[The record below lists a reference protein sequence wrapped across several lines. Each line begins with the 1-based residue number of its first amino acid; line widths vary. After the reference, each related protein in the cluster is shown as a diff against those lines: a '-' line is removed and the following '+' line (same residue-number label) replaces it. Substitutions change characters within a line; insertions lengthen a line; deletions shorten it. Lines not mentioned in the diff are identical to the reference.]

1 MQASVK
7 FVVNAILDQETIGEI
22 TLMRKMKLEHYR
34 NILQIPDRALS
45 ILKNAGL
52 TEADS
57 TEELLN
63 MTKSN
68 IEELEH
74 RLMDAHVIY
83 DDELAQY
90 AESIAEISSAK

>member
-1 MQASVK
+1 MQETVK
-7 FVVNAILDQETIGEI
+7 FVVSAVLDQETVSEI
-22 TLMRKMKLEHYR
+22 TLMRQMKLEHYK
-34 NILQIPDRALS
+34 NILQIPERALT

-57 TEELLN
+57 ADELLS

-74 RLMDAHVIY
+74 RLMDSHIIY

-90 AESIAEISSAK
+90 AESIAEIRSGT